1 MDICFI
7 VAGSQKKKRGKRPPR
22 GGLRLLAYRCSAWEP
37 RAERLTDE
45 KQDRV
50 TDRRLCLLNSVDG
63 RLQAFAAVGYLANSG
78 SPVPIKG
85 TYFFTGDAKP
95 DRSLYT
101 FMPVDARHL
110 HWQTDKY
117 APGFV
122 VDTMESV
129 GINVVVM
136 SYWGFDQINSAP
148 MQSTEEAG
156 DLLFD
161 AAIGRHISI
170 LPLLK

>member
-1 MDICFI
+1 MKSRIASLIAASAFLILLTEGCKP
-7 VAGSQKKKRGKRPPR
+7 SPR
-22 GGLRLLAYRCSAWEP
+22 W
-37 RAERLTDE
+37 
-45 KQDRV
+45 
-50 TDRRLCLLNSVDG
+50 
-63 RLQAFAAVGYLANSG
+63 GYLANSG

-95 DRSLYT
+95 DRSRYT
-101 FMPVDARHL
+101 FTPVDARHL

-148 MQSTEEAG
+148 MQSTEETG